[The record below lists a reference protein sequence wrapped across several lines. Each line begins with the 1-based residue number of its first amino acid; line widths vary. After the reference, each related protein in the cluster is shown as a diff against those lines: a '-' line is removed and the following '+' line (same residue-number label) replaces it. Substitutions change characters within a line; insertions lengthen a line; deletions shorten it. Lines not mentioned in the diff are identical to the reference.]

1 MTVESRRRDWG
12 KTLATYTH
20 PRVVTLL
27 FLGFSAGL
35 PFLLVFSTLSAWL
48 REFGISRT
56 AIGFIS
62 WIGITYSFKFVWSPV
77 VDRVPLVTEHAV
89 AAPTLGQRLADY
101 LGRSSTRA
109 VLVVLALCSLCLAFA
124 WRRVGRRR
132 DGPPEGHELAS

>member
-1 MTVESRRRDWG
+1 MTNEPAKAKRRDWG
-12 KTLATYTH
+12 ETLATYTH

-62 WIGITYSFKFVWSPV
+62 L
-77 VDRVPLVTEHAV
+77 DRHHLFLQV
-89 AAPTLGQRLADY
+89 
-101 LGRSSTRA
+101 
-109 VLVVLALCSLCLAFA
+109 
-124 WRRVGRRR
+124 RVGA
-132 DGPPEGHELAS
+132 GG

>member
-1 MTVESRRRDWG
+1 VTDATKRADKRADKRDWAA
-12 KTLATYTH
+12 TLATYSH
-20 PRVVTLL
+20 PRVLQFL

-77 VDRVPLVTEHAV
+77 VDRVPL
-89 AAPTLGQRLADY
+89 PLL
-101 LGRSSTRA
+101 TRW
-109 VLVVLALCSLCLAFA
+109 L
-124 WRRVGRRR
+124 GRRR
-132 DGPPEGHELAS
+132 AWMLLAQTGIAGGLLAMSFCDPRADLWHLVMFALIVAFS